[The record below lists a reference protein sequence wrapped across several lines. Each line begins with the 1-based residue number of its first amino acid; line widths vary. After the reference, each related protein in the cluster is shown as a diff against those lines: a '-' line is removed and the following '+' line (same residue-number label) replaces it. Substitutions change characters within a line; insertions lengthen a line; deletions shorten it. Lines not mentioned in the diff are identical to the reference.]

1 MPWFNNRPESVAQQ
15 SGLLPCL
22 MLSLVYV
29 IAGRLGLLLAVPP
42 GYATAIFPPAG
53 IAMAAALI
61 GGPRILPWIFAGS
74 FLLNLWVGTAIASE
88 HAAVLISLAV
98 WIAAAS
104 TGQAALGAWL
114 LRRHVGYPTAL
125 DNARDLGWFLL
136 IAPLSCL
143 ASSSFSLAGIAALG
157 VIDAAQLA
165 ANWFSWWIG
174 DTLGV
179 LFFLPLIMVLAGEP
193 RAFWR
198 SRASSVAVPM
208 LAFFALFVAI
218 FIRTRGWERDQA
230 LTEFQLL
237 SQGFSDRLQF
247 ELAAQTGALEQLS
260 ASWSRPVPETRAD
273 FATLATPLMARTPAV
288 QAVEWAP
295 RISEADRAEFE
306 AKQQSDVPGFAI
318 RARAPDGMMI
328 PANNRRDYYPVTFLE
343 PLRGN
348 ESALGYDLA
357 SDPLRATAIQAAQ
370 RSGTVA
376 VTAPIRLVQQPSDP
390 TGLLLTLAVKRGPN
404 GPGIL
409 IVVLRVDTFA
419 RSLLGAAGQA
429 IGVQIS
435 DQQTGQSLFNTIPQ
449 GKVAAKQQSISFGGR
464 LYRIGTTPT
473 PLYIQQH
480 QSWQSWMVLVTGVLS
495 TSLLGALLMLGTG
508 ERHRFARLLAER
520 TRERNRIWQVSEDL
534 LGVSNFEGYFISV
547 NPAWTRTL
555 GWTGQEIKT
564 LHVNALRHPDDLPIG
579 TEGRRRLAEGAGT
592 VRMENRFRHKDGSY
606 RWIYW
611 TLTEEQ
617 GLIYV
622 IGRNVTAD
630 KEAARQ
636 HRQTEEQLRQLQKT
650 EAIGQLTGGIA
661 HDFNNLLT
669 IIIGNLDIL
678 SSMLTDAPARITR
691 AVHSAISGATR
702 AATLTQRLLAYAQR
716 QPLRP
721 GAVDLNE
728 LVTGMED
735 LISRTQGEITR
746 CNFVLQE
753 NLPPCFCDANQL
765 ETALLNLAI
774 NARDA
779 MPEGGNLR
787 IETNCIHLDHVEAT
801 ARGITPGRYVIL
813 AVSDTGV
820 GMSRE
825 TAEHAFEPF
834 FTTKEP
840 GKGTGLGLSMVYG
853 FVKQSQG
860 HVEINSEPGKGT
872 TVRIFLP
879 ALAADVVAEN
889 KAIATGPAAV
899 DAQGAGE
906 SVLVAEDDV
915 GVREFVS
922 GELRKSGYQVA
933 EADGAATAL
942 AIIEAA
948 DGPIDLLLT
957 DVVMPG
963 MNGRELAN
971 RARALLPNVQV
982 LFMTGHSQASI
993 QEQGRMDPDIA
1004 LIEKPFRGEDL
1015 VARVRTMLDAANAP
1029 RDAIPKPDEHVV
1041 M

>member
-1 MPWFNNRPESVAQQ
+1 MPWFNNRPASLAPQ
-15 SGLLPCL
+15 SGLLSCL
-22 MLSLVYV
+22 MLTLVYV

-42 GYATAIFPPAG
+42 GYATAIFPSAG

-61 GGPRILPWIFAGS
+61 GGPRMLPWIFAGS

-88 HAAVLISLAV
+88 HAAVFISLAV

-114 LRRHVGYPTAL
+114 LQRHIGYPTAL

-143 ASSSFSLAGIAALG
+143 ASASFSLAGIAALG
-157 VIDAAQLA
+157 VIDTAQVA

-193 RAFWR
+193 CAFWR
-198 SRASSVAVPM
+198 SRASFVAVPM
-208 LAFFALFVAI
+208 LVFFALFVAI

-230 LTEFQLL
+230 LTEFELL

-247 ELAAQTGALEQLS
+247 ELAAQAGALEQLS

-295 RISEADRAEFE
+295 RISEADRAGFE
-306 AKQQSDVPGFAI
+306 ATQQQDVPGFAI

-328 PANNRRDYYPVTFLE
+328 PADSRHDYYPVTFLE

-357 SDPLRATAIQAAQ
+357 SDPVRATAIQAAQ
-370 RSGTVA
+370 RSGTIA
-376 VTAPIRLVQQPSDP
+376 ATAPIRLVQQPSDP
-390 TGLLLTLAVKRGPN
+390 TGVLLTLAVKQGPN
-404 GPGIL
+404 GPGVL

-419 RSLLGAAGQA
+419 RSLLGAAGEA
-429 IGVQIS
+429 IGVRIA
-435 DQQTGQSLFNTIPQ
+435 DQQTGQSLFNTLPR
-449 GKVAAKQQSISFGGR
+449 GTVAAKQQSISFGGR
-464 LYRIGTTPT
+464 LYRIGTAPT
-473 PLYIQQH
+473 PLYLEQH

-555 GWTGQEIKT
+555 GWTEQEIKT

-636 HRQTEEQLRQLQKT
+636 HRQTEAQLRQLQKT
-650 EAIGQLTGGIA
+650 DAIGQLTGGIA

-678 SSMLTDAPARITR
+678 SSMLTDAPARTIR
-691 AVHSAISGATR
+691 AVQSAIGGATR

-721 GAVDLNE
+721 GAVDLKE
-728 LVTGMED
+728 LVTGMQD
-735 LISRTQGEITR
+735 LISRTQGEIIR
-746 CNFVLQE
+746 CSFLLRE
-753 NLPPCFCDANQL
+753 MLPLCFCDANQL

-779 MPEGGNLR
+779 MPEGGSLR
-787 IETNCIHLDHVEAT
+787 IETSSIHLDHVEAN
-801 ARGITPGRYVIL
+801 ARGITSGRYVIL

-853 FVKQSQG
+853 FVKQSNG
-860 HVEINSEPGKGT
+860 HVEIYSEPGKGT

-879 ALAADVVAEN
+879 ALAADMAAE
-889 KAIATGPAAV
+889 KQAV
-899 DAQGAGE
+899 DTTPGMADVQGGGE
-906 SVLVAEDDV
+906 AVLIAEDDD
-915 GVREFVS
+915 GVRSFVA
-922 GELRKSGYQVA
+922 GELRKLGYHVL
-933 EADGAATAL
+933 EADDAATAL
-942 AIIEAA
+942 AVIEAG
-948 DGPIDLLLT
+948 DRQIDLLLT

-982 LFMTGHSQASI
+982 LFMTGYSQTGI
-993 QEQGRMDPDIA
+993 EQQGRIDPDIE
-1004 LIEKPFRGEDL
+1004 LIEKPFRSEDL
-1015 VARVRTMLDAANAP
+1015 IARVRRMLDATAGP
-1029 RDAIPKPDEHVV
+1029 RGAVPESVER
-1041 M
+1041 